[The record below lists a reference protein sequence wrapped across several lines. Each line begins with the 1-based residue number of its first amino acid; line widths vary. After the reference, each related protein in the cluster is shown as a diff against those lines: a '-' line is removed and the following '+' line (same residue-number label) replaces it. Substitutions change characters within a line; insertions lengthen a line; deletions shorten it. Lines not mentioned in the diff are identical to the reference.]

1 MCKQNFSLLV
11 EKKIILKNIDLLEL
25 FGEKEFKLKVVKSYF
40 PKLKINLRGEV
51 MSILGD
57 KNLIKEFELKFNNI
71 IKKYNLDYKLSESDI
86 HYIFSDID
94 NEFFSQ
100 DVILHGF
107 SGLVVKARTK
117 NQKKMVEMSSKHDML
132 FVSGPAG
139 TGKTYTSV
147 AIAIKALKN
156 REVKKIILTRP
167 AVESGENLGFLPG
180 DLKEKLD
187 PYMSP
192 LYDALS
198 DMLPPS
204 KLKKLLNDKIIEIA
218 PLAFMRGRTL
228 DSAFVI
234 LDEAQNATISQMKMF
249 LTRMGPSAKFIISG
263 DMSQVDLPKNQKSG
277 LLHAINILNKEK
289 KIGFLQLKDSDVV
302 RHKLVQLI
310 IKAYNNE

>member
-1 MCKQNFSLLV
+1 LCKQNFSLLI
-11 EKKIILKNIDLLEL
+11 EKKIILKNIDLLDV
-25 FGEKEFKLKVVKSYF
+25 FGEKEKKLKIMKAYF
-40 PKLKINLRGEV
+40 PKLKVALRGEAMLV
-51 MSILGD
+51 LGES
-57 KNLIKEFELKFNNI
+57 NLVEAF
-71 IKKYNLDYKLSESDI
+71 KKKINHVITHYRESRVLEENDL
-86 HYIFSDID
+86 HYIFNQNTD
-94 NEFFSQ
+94 NFFHK
-100 DVILHGF
+100 DVILYGDG
-107 SGLVVKARTK
+107 GLIVKAKTK
-117 NQKKMVEMSSKHDML
+117 NQQEMIEMSSKFDMI

-147 AIAIKALKN
+147 ALAVRALKN

-192 LYDALS
+192 IYDALS
-198 DMLPPS
+198 DMLPS
-204 KLKKLLNDKIIEIA
+204 TKLQKMLNENKIEIA

-249 LTRMGPSAKFIISG
+249 LTRMGSSAKFIITG
-263 DMSQVDLPKNQKSG
+263 DMTQVDLPKNQKSG
-277 LLHAINILNKEK
+277 LLHAINILKKEK
-289 KIGFLQLKDSDVV
+289 KIGFLQLKDYDVI

>member
-1 MCKQNFSLLV
+1 MS
-11 EKKIILKNIDLLEL
+11 I
-25 FGEKEFKLKVVKSYF
+25 FGEENLVKS
-40 PKLKINLRGEV
+40 
-51 MSILGD
+51 
-57 KNLIKEFELKFNNI
+57 FELKLNNMI
-71 IKKYNLDYKLSESDI
+71 QRYKLNHNLLENDI
-86 HYIFSDID
+86 HYIFSGLD
-94 NEFFSQ
+94 NEFFTQ
-100 DVILHGF
+100 DVILHSY

-117 NQKKMVEMSSKHDML
+117 NQKKMVDMSLKHDL
-132 FVSGPAG
+132 IFLSGPAG

-147 AIAIKALKN
+147 ALAVKALKN
-156 REVKKIILTRP
+156 KEGKKIILTRP

-204 KLKKLLNDKIIEIA
+204 KLKKFLEEKIIEIA

-234 LDEAQNATISQMKMF
+234 LDEAQNTTISQMKMF
-249 LTRMGPSAKFIISG
+249 LTRMGVSAKFIITG
-263 DMSQVDLPKNQKSG
+263 DISQIDLPKNQKSG
-277 LLHAINILNKEK
+277 LLHAINILKKEK
-289 KIGFLQLKDSDVV
+289 KIGFLQLNESDVI